1 MKHKQRLR
9 QSIAMWMMASW
20 LMIPLP
26 LQAAGNP
33 VPGNMTLPTGGEFVR
48 GTGSISSDALSDS
61 GKNGVMDIKQN
72 VDNAVIKWND
82 FSIGANAQVNFS
94 KNGGGAFNT
103 LNYVTG
109 SNMSQ
114 IYGKLNAKDGNIYL
128 VNPNGVQIGNSAEI
142 NVGSLYVSNANLD
155 TDKLLTWNGSGIDTV
170 KASQQ
175 VNNAELMSLGYID
188 AKNVTFDGNRIV
200 LDVDRLNQKTNG
212 KYNVTIRQTNT
223 EHDFNLVLGTKDA
236 NQSLSGQIQIS
247 HDGQVD
253 QNIQEHTYQWIHNAD
268 ELGNIDLRKN
278 YALRNAIDV
287 TGKSFTSIGSEEN
300 AFTGKLDGLGNN
312 IFGLTG
318 SQGLFGVTDG
328 AKIGHFNLIAG
339 TTGVSIN
346 GTGKEYTGAL
356 IGYAKNTRVEDVTNT
371 LDVTG
376 TTNVGGLVGKAEKS
390 YFYNVI
396 NTGHI
401 TGHEKVG
408 GLIGSMSGGAL
419 GKGEDT
425 SDAANVSHNMGKVE
439 GINDET
445 YSKTDK
451 PEDYYSHHIGG
462 LVGYASDAVI
472 GNANGS
478 VISNLMHV
486 EGGYDIGGI
495 IGRAQDTHLYNLSNE
510 GDILANGY
518 KLGDYIFHTDYT
530 IDGYQNQDGYHSVK
544 VRTANVGGIVGSIS
558 VSNKGDNPEIGNE
571 SENIKRSRIENVT
584 NSGDVTTTTEQY
596 SSTGTDAKYKRY
608 TAGNVGG
615 IVGRA
620 RNTDIDTATNRG
632 NHVFGSHNVGGIAG
646 FFGRDDT
653 NENAITKQLYYRIR
667 NAVND
672 GGNIMGTGAVDK
684 NGVFS
689 REIIRKDY
697 TTSNA
702 ENYITGNIG
711 GIAGMVSGVHLL
723 IANSGNRG
731 NVHSYT
737 HGLIDDVN
745 RDLISS
751 TASTEVPTIAETS
764 NVGGIAGKV
773 DRWRLVS
780 TSNDFTKIDSITLSD
795 KLDEI
800 KNNPYTAGITG
811 CYNAGTVSGYTNIGG
826 IVGMSYNNSIA
837 SSYNVGNIYTTRISD
852 ATRAPANIGGIVGD
866 TTEHSAARTILY
878 DVFNT
883 GKIGTEDFTYYG
895 RHVGGIV
902 GRLSG
907 IVEKAYNTGEIYN
920 NTSCVGGITGYWASG
935 YLKNVFNT
943 GNITVVNNKKNSE
956 KSNVGGLVGSVN
968 LGGGND
974 ANGKILE
981 DMSLSFAYNLGT
993 IRSFQPQGTQGNA
1006 IGGIIGGAY
1015 NYEITDNKDGTRT
1028 FDETAVTTHYLTINN
1043 VYTLGN
1049 IGAYKQNADGDYE
1062 LNFKDWLRAQAIVG
1076 FWDKKD
1082 LSTNDVYY
1090 HVGNNIYCIL
1100 PKKNSLFYSSLDF
1113 YRDNKTMYVTFDD
1126 RFTKQFYVMPKNNN
1140 GNIPSTYEDWNVK
1153 PEDKFAD
1160 PTNSATDMENT
1171 WRIDDGIGLPV
1182 LNAFYTDTDKFKT
1195 ADGKNLTDLGKTG
1208 GVHLTHGTA
1217 YNPYLTIVTI
1227 DKDKFNGNTL
1237 LLDAQNKLEMRDS
1250 LAVYGAGLTLNN
1262 FSIDCT
1268 VQTENHLN
1276 LYGGLL
1282 YSDGALQ
1289 LNADK
1294 SKTNAIV
1301 LGKSSSLY
1309 GSSVTMNV
1317 TNNPLTIFGEVTAT
1331 GTDKSDA
1338 DNGNININAGSLE
1351 SYWKLNTAKKGQT
1364 TEIAGG
1370 NVMNKD
1376 ADYTE
1381 ANANDPAAAMKDI
1394 KTYYSRTT
1402 GKSTKDGDLNITTKG
1417 SAYLLYGNMK
1427 QGKTTVYGNMN
1438 ITSQTGDVYVDTD
1451 LYVGGNINLRGDHHL
1466 ILDVTHVGAKENKD
1480 AEYNYGTA
1488 KNVQQFFKDH
1498 QDEGHT
1504 ISFTKNDG
1512 TTSSQAKIA
1521 LDMWG
1526 NEDEM
1531 DDSIGQFNFGK
1542 FDTASTEETKVS
1554 KLQDVLGKYKD
1565 SLYYWVENEYQ
1576 LKGIQDAATSHTDEN
1591 ILSYHFALKNN
1602 IEASALGDSYK
1613 AIGSGE
1619 NQAFTGIFD
1628 GMEHAIIGL
1637 KAKGG
1642 LFSTVADAHIANVK
1656 IYASEFTGDTVG
1668 AVASKVTGG
1677 SLSEITGLGN
1687 TIVGTVCAGGLVGDM
1702 GLNSSLDTI
1711 SDQSTVIAKVDDT
1724 VNTVFAG
1731 GLVGKNT
1738 GGFIYNGSTN
1748 SDVTIDESKSND
1760 SSSKQLYIGGIVGSN
1775 NPEKYKY
1782 DFGGGDIFRFYLGGE
1797 IENISSHGVTG
1808 KTSKI
1813 KATVGGIAGVNNGYI
1828 RTGYNESV
1836 IYGNAGVGGIA
1847 GKNTYNIENVTNAL
1861 AIDGSN
1867 ANGTGSDIGGIVGI
1881 QEDNTED
1888 TDRKAYIESGR
1899 NTATIHG
1906 DRNVGGIVGNNSQ
1919 NSQLHNL
1926 ENGFMAE
1933 IIGKTNVGGIAGV
1946 NEGIISA
1953 DGMELINSGTISGNQ
1968 YVGGVVGV
1976 NKGTIQNISTNITLK
1991 TTGENAQFFGGV
2003 AGWNDNGGIIENAK
2017 NKSTILAPD
2026 ADYVGGIVGKN
2037 SGTLQGMEN
2046 TSSGKV
2052 IGGSHVGGII
2062 GLNESPIKATPVQK
2076 TETVTIT
2083 EKHPLFEMDEN
2094 GRYKLDSNGYPIPV
2108 YEKNADGSL
2117 KKDADNNPI
2126 QAVEIENK
2134 TITKPLYEKDAQGND
2149 KLDSPIYEYVN
2160 TRITNEG
2167 TVIATKGGAGGII
2180 GTNEANLTQ
2189 VTMIN
2194 HGDVHGNDTISADGT
2209 GGLIGTNSG
2218 TIRYSSL
2225 INSLNGQVTGISNVG
2240 GLIGVNKGYV
2250 EGGRAQD
2257 TDHDLSKEDSHAVD
2271 AGYYVN
2277 TVYNNGTIQVG
2288 SYTKDADGNYVLG
2301 AANANSQNIGG
2312 LVGDNQGTIK
2322 AGYNTGVIKADNST
2336 NVGGIAGSNSGAIDQ
2351 VFTNVMTESGNDQ
2364 TIHGKEH
2371 VGGIVGSNT
2380 GIVSNAYT
2388 AETTTVTGDNFG
2400 LIAGDNTNG
2409 KISNVYG
2416 ANKNKLIGSGTAVT
2430 NGYELSNKANDYSGF
2445 DFTNT
2450 WKIYEDHTNP
2460 LLKVF
2465 LTKAN
2470 VSDDVL
2476 NNLTYNGTNQLDVEQ
2491 IVKNNMTNQKDNTSF
2506 AEYNKNKDL
2515 IQGSE
2520 MKNAGTYANW
2530 LWSGQIAKYTDE
2542 SSFDPNVLG
2551 YDFDVQDKTIAQK
2564 RLTVTLGDISRVYG
2578 SNTISNN
2585 GTYRF
2590 DVSGWITGEEN
2601 LKDKLTIDVKK
2612 DGALRK
2618 VDGIADADGK
2628 VTSDVGE
2635 YGWNGTILG
2644 LDSNY
2649 IVDPIANGKSSVTQA
2664 NLVIN
2669 LNDISRV
2676 YGSLDAKDYHNAYT
2690 YGDNTSLVNGDT
2702 GLIVLAKKDEAIAD
2716 GTLTDVKKTRNVSDR
2731 YSWSGELGG
2740 VTNLHT
2746 NYKVTVR
2753 DGKSAVTKA
2762 KLTVGLNEVHRTY
2775 GNMNLKDGYSYGA
2788 SSVTGN
2794 VNGDS
2799 YSTADVTVM
2808 KDSDTALT
2816 GSNAGRVTKDAG
2828 NYTWTGRVSSTN
2840 ALLNQ
2845 NYEIEAG
2852 QGASVIDKAKL
2863 NLTVGDAN
2871 TTYGTKFDERQYRY
2885 TLSGNTNGDSKE
2897 VVKNLIG
2904 KVGYT
2909 NSAAKDGTNGTW
2921 TDNAGMYGSAVGLGK
2936 TKEQI
2941 NLDNYDVA
2949 SITNGTATINKAKLN
2964 LTVGDVNTTYGT
2976 KFDESQYGYTLSGNI
2991 NGDSEELV
2999 KNLIGSVSY
3008 TNSAAKDGTNGT
3020 WTDNAGTYGNAVGLG
3035 KTKDQIHLDNYDVAS
3050 ITNGTATINKAKLNL
3065 TVGNVNTTYGTKFDE
3080 SRYGYTLSGN
3090 TNGDSEELVKNL
3102 IGSVSY
3108 TNSAAK
3114 DGTNGMWTDNA
3125 GTYGNAVGLGK
3136 TKDQINLDNY
3146 DVASI
3151 TNGTATINK
3160 AKLNLTVGD
3169 ANTTYGTKF
3178 DKSRYGYTLSGN
3190 TNGDSEELV
3199 KNLIGSVS
3207 YTNSAAKDGT
3217 NGMWTDNAGTYV
3229 SAVGLGKTKDQINLD
3244 NYDVASITNGT
3255 ATINKAKLN
3264 LTVGDANTT
3273 YGTKFDES
3281 QYGYT
3286 LSGNTNGD
3294 SEEFV
3299 KNLIGSVSYTNSA
3312 AKDGTNGMWTDNAG
3326 TYTGAVGLGKTKE
3339 QINLSNYEVE
3349 SIANGTAKIDKALL
3363 RVRTD
3368 DQTITVGQK
3377 PNYTGRLWGLV
3388 NGDSEEV
3395 LGQLQYGVADAKYEQ
3410 TAGTHIGVIRT
3421 VNDGMYGELPSAYR
3435 KNYDFTHE
3443 WGNLIVQQNVRPPI
3457 PDVPHVV
3464 TDYLWYHTPWD
3475 KQHHFQ
3481 ERRAELHFVDGGVHV
3496 AE

>member
-9 QSIAMWMMASW
+9 QSITMWIMASW

-33 VPGNMTLPTGGEFVR
+33 VPGNMTLPTGGEFVSGS
-48 GTGSISSDALSDS
+48 GTGDILSDALSDS
-61 GKNGVMDIKQN
+61 GKNGVMDVKQN

-155 TDKLLTWNGSGIDTV
+155 VNKLQMWNGESIDTV
-170 KASQQ
+170 KADQQ
-175 VNNAELMSLGYID
+175 MNNAELMSLGYID
-188 AKNVTFDGNRIV
+188 ATKVTFDGNRIV
-200 LDVDRLNQKTNG
+200 IDVDRLNQKNNG
-212 KYNVTIRQTNT
+212 NFNLDVRRTGADTDK
-223 EHDFNLVLGTKDA
+223 DFNLVLGTDNTNNIASK
-236 NQSLSGQIQIS
+236 GTIS
-247 HDGQVD
+247 VSHNGTTSSD
-253 QNIQEHTYQWIHNAD
+253 IASHTYQWIHNAD
-268 ELGNIDLRKN
+268 ELGKINQYLGGN

-287 TGKSFTSIGSEEN
+287 TGKSFISIGSEGKE
-300 AFTGKLDGLGNN
+300 FKGKLDGLGNN

-339 TTGVSIN
+339 TTGVSID
-346 GTGKEYTGAL
+346 GKGKEYTGAL
-356 IGYAKNTRVEDVTNT
+356 IGYAQNTHVEDVTNT

-376 TTNVGGLVGKAEKS
+376 TTNVGGLVGKAENS

-401 TGHEKVG
+401 SGHKDVG
-408 GLIGSMSGGAL
+408 GIIGNMSGGTL
-419 GKGEDT
+419 GEGENT
-425 SDAANVSHNMGKVE
+425 SDAVNVSHNMGKVE
-439 GINDET
+439 GINDGT
-445 YSKTDK
+445 PDK

-478 VISNLMHV
+478 VISNLTHV
-486 EGGYDIGGI
+486 EGGYDVGGI
-495 IGRAQDTHLYNLSNE
+495 VGRAQDTHLYNLSNE

-518 KLGDYIFHTDYT
+518 KLGDYIFHTDYEQN
-530 IDGYQNQDGYHSVK
+530 GYRGNDGYHTEK

-571 SENIKRSRIENVT
+571 SENIKHSRIENVT
-584 NSGDVTTTTEQY
+584 NSGDVTTTTEKY
-596 SSTGTDAKYKRY
+596 TGTEIDDNYKRY

-632 NHVFGSHNVGGIAG
+632 NHVYGAHNVGGIAG

-672 GGNIMGTGAVDK
+672 GGNIMGTGAVGED
-684 NGVFS
+684 GTFS
-689 REIIRKDY
+689 YEIIRSDY
-697 TTSNA
+697 DANKNK

-737 HGLIDDVN
+737 HGLIDDAE
-745 RDLISS
+745 RDAASA

-764 NVGGIAGKV
+764 NIGGIVGKV

-780 TSNDFTKIDSITLSD
+780 TSTDYANIDKITLSN
-795 KLDEI
+795 KLADI
-800 KNNPYTAGITG
+800 KNKPYTAGITG
-811 CYNAGTVSGYTNIGG
+811 CYNAGTVAGYTNIGG

-837 SSYNVGNIYTTRISD
+837 SSYNVGNIYTTRISEKD
-852 ATRAPANIGGIVGD
+852 RSPSNIGGIVGD

-920 NTSCVGGITGYWASG
+920 GSVATGGIAGWWYNGYI
-935 YLKNVFNT
+935 KNVFNT
-943 GNITVVNNKKNSE
+943 GNITVVIKNQGD
-956 KSNVGGLVGSVN
+956 SNDTSKVGGIVGGVD
-968 LGGGND
+968 LAGGNETSVTNENGEVFATKD
-974 ANGKILE
+974 SNGKIINN
-981 DMSLSFAYNLGT
+981 DMVLSYAYNLGT
-993 IRSFQPQGTQGNA
+993 IRSFTKQGGKITNSV
-1006 IGGIIGGAY
+1006 GGIIGGVYAY
-1015 NYEITDNKDGTRT
+1015 EGTADKQK
-1028 FDETAVTTHYLTINN
+1028 FSLSN
-1043 VYTLGN
+1043 VYTTGN
-1049 IGAYKQNADGDYE
+1049 LAAFVWSDDQNAYIPNNNNRWAVVGAWGDSSYSKYNKKENIYAIKTKNINTGFGTLSDTDGDVRYISFDDQFKSNAYKSQPTDKTITGN
-1062 LNFKDWLRAQAIVG
+1062 G
-1076 FWDKKD
+1076 FTFYTD
-1082 LSTNDVYY
+1082 LAEIKSHPD
-1090 HVGNNIYCIL
+1090 
-1100 PKKNSLFYSSLDF
+1100 S
-1113 YRDNKTMYVTFDD
+1113 
-1126 RFTKQFYVMPKNNN
+1126 
-1140 GNIPSTYEDWNVK
+1140 
-1153 PEDKFAD
+1153 
-1160 PTNSATDMENT
+1160 
-1171 WRIDDGIGLPV
+1171 WRIDEGSGLPV

-1195 ADGKNLTDLGKTG
+1195 TDGKTLTQLGQTE

-1227 DKDKFNGNTL
+1227 DKDKFNGNAL

-1268 VQTENHLN
+1268 AQTENHLN

-1317 TNNPLTIFGEVTAT
+1317 MNNPLTIFGEVTAT
-1331 GTDKSDA
+1331 GTDESDA
-1338 DNGNININAGSLE
+1338 ENGNININAGSLE
-1351 SYWKLNTAKKGQT
+1351 SYWKLNTAEKGQT

-1370 NVMNKD
+1370 NVMDTD
-1376 ADYTE
+1376 ADYAE
-1381 ANANDPAAAMKDI
+1381 AKSNDPAAAMKDI
-1394 KTYYSRTT
+1394 KTYYSRMT
-1402 GKSTKDGDLNITTKG
+1402 GQAAKDGDLNITTEG

-1427 QGKTTVYGNMN
+1427 QGKTTVYGDMN
-1438 ITSQTGDVYVDTD
+1438 ITSQTGDIYVDTD
-1451 LYVGGNINLRGDHHL
+1451 LYVGGSIHLQGDHHL
-1466 ILDVTHVGAKENKD
+1466 ILDVTHVGARENKD
-1480 AEYNYGTA
+1480 NEYAYGTA
-1488 KNVQQFFKDH
+1488 ESVQKFFISH
-1498 QDEGHT
+1498 QDEKNK

-1512 TTSSQAKIA
+1512 TTSSQTKIA
-1521 LDMWG
+1521 LDMWVNG
-1526 NEDEM
+1526 DET

-1542 FDTASTEETKVS
+1542 FDTASTEETKGS
-1554 KLQDVLGKYKD
+1554 KLQDVLGNYKD
-1565 SLYYWVENEYQ
+1565 SLYYWVQNEYQ
-1576 LKGIQDAATSHTDEN
+1576 LKGIQDAARSHTDEN

-1613 AIGSGE
+1613 AIGSEE

-1628 GMEHAIIGL
+1628 GMDHAIIGL
-1637 KAKGG
+1637 NAKGG
-1642 LFSTVADAHIANVK
+1642 LFGTVSDAQISNLK

-1668 AVASKVTGG
+1668 AVASKATG
-1677 SLSEITGLGN
+1677 SNISEITGLGN
-1687 TIVGTVCAGGLVGDM
+1687 TIVGTAFAGGLVGEM
-1702 GLNSSLDTI
+1702 GLASSLDTI

-1724 VNTVFAG
+1724 VYTADAIFAG

-1748 SDVTIDESKSND
+1748 SDVTIDETNSD
-1760 SSSKQLYIGGIVGSN
+1760 GGSSKQLYLGGIVGSN
-1775 NPEKYKY
+1775 NPEKYEY

-1797 IENISSHGVTG
+1797 IENISSHGITG
-1808 KTSKI
+1808 KTFKI

-1906 DRNVGGIVGNNSQ
+1906 DANVGGIVGNNSQ

-1933 IIGKTNVGGIAGV
+1933 IIGKRNVGGIAGV
-1946 NEGIISA
+1946 NDGIISA

-2003 AGWNDNGGIIENAK
+2003 AGWNADGGIIENAK

-2076 TETVTIT
+2076 TEIVTIT

-2108 YEKNADGSL
+2108 YEKNADGSI
-2117 KKDADNNPI
+2117 KKDAGGNPI

-2134 TITKPLYEKDAQGND
+2134 TIEKPLYEKDAQGND

-2160 TRITNEG
+2160 TRISNEG

-2180 GTNEANLTQ
+2180 GTNKANLTQ
-2189 VTMIN
+2189 VTMTN
-2194 HGDVHGNDTISADGT
+2194 HGDVHGNDTTSADGT

-2218 TIRYSSL
+2218 DIRYSSL

-2240 GLIGVNKGYV
+2240 GLIGVNKGSV
-2250 EGGRAQD
+2250 EGGRTQD
-2257 TDHDLSKEDSHAVD
+2257 TDHDLSSDGSYAVD

-2277 TVYNNGTIQVG
+2277 TIYNNGMIQVG

-2301 AANANSQNIGG
+2301 VANANSQNIGG

-2322 AGYNTGVIKADNST
+2322 AGYNTGVIKADNSA
-2336 NVGGIAGSNSGAIDQ
+2336 NVGGIAGSNCGTIDQ

-2416 ANKNKLIGSGTAVT
+2416 VNKNKLIGSGMAIT
-2430 NGYELSNKANDYSGF
+2430 NGYERSNKANDYTGF

-2465 LTKAN
+2465 LTKAK

-2515 IQGSE
+2515 IQGST

-2530 LWSGQIAKYTDE
+2530 LWSGQIAKYIDG

-2564 RLTVTLGDISRVYG
+2564 KLTVTLGDISRVYG

-2585 GTYRF
+2585 GTYHF
-2590 DVSGWITGEEN
+2590 DVSGWIAGEEN
-2601 LKDKLTIDVKK
+2601 FKDKLKIDEIQ
-2612 DGALRK
+2612 DGALRT
-2618 VDGIADADGK
+2618 VDGKADADGK
-2628 VTSDVGE
+2628 VTNDVGE

-2649 IVDPIANGKSSVTQA
+2649 TVDPITDGKSSVTQA
-2664 NLVIN
+2664 NLEIS

-2676 YGSLDAKDYHNAYT
+2676 YGNLLSQDYNRAWEYKNGT
-2690 YGDNTSLVNGDT
+2690 KLVNGDSGLTVSATDDGAIKEGSFT
-2702 GLIVLAKKDEAIAD
+2702 GVQKTQNVGDYTWK
-2716 GTLTDVKKTRNVSDR
+2716 GTI
-2731 YSWSGELGG
+2731 GG
-2740 VTNLHT
+2740 VANLNK

-2753 DGKSAVTKA
+2753 DGKSVVTKA

-2775 GNMNLKDGYSYGA
+2775 GNANLKDGYSYGV

-2794 VNGDS
+2794 VNGDN
-2799 YSTADVTVM
+2799 YSTADVTVIQ
-2808 KDSDTALT
+2808 DGDTALT
-2816 GSNAGRVTKDAG
+2816 GSNAGKVTKDAG
-2828 NYTWTGRVSSTN
+2828 SYTWTGNVSSANT
-2840 ALLNQ
+2840 LLNQ

-2852 QGASVIDKAKL
+2852 QGVSVVDKAKL
-2863 NLTVGDAN
+2863 NLIVGD
-2871 TTYGTKFDERQYRY
+2871 
-2885 TLSGNTNGDSKE
+2885 
-2897 VVKNLIG
+2897 
-2904 KVGYT
+2904 
-2909 NSAAKDGTNGTW
+2909 
-2921 TDNAGMYGSAVGLGK
+2921 
-2936 TKEQI
+2936 
-2941 NLDNYDVA
+2941 
-2949 SITNGTATINKAKLN
+2949 
-2964 LTVGDVNTTYGT
+2964 
-2976 KFDESQYGYTLSGNI
+2976 
-2991 NGDSEELV
+2991 
-2999 KNLIGSVSY
+2999 
-3008 TNSAAKDGTNGT
+3008 
-3020 WTDNAGTYGNAVGLG
+3020 
-3035 KTKDQIHLDNYDVAS
+3035 
-3050 ITNGTATINKAKLNL
+3050 
-3065 TVGNVNTTYGTKFDE
+3065 VNTTYGTKFDE

-3090 TNGDSEELVKNL
+3090 TNGDSEGVVKNL
-3102 IGSVSY
+3102 IGKVDY

-3125 GTYGNAVGLGK
+3125 GTYGHAVGLGK
-3136 TKDQINLDNY
+3136 TKDQINLNNY
-3146 DVASI
+3146 QVDSI
-3151 TNGTATINK
+3151 TNGTATIDK
-3160 AKLNLTVGD
+3160 AKLNLVVGD
-3169 ANTTYGTKF
+3169 ANTMYGTKF
-3178 DKSRYGYTLSGN
+3178 DESQYGYTLSGN
-3190 TNGDSEELV
+3190 TNGDSEELI
-3199 KNLIGSVS
+3199 KNLIGKVD

-3217 NGMWTDNAGTYV
+3217 NGMWTDNAGMYV
-3229 SAVGLGKTKDQINLD
+3229 GAVGLGKTKDQINLD

-3294 SEEFV
+3294 SEELV
-3299 KNLIGSVSYTNSA
+3299 KNLIGKVDYTNSA
-3312 AKDGTNGMWTDNAG
+3312 AKDGTNGMWTNNAG
-3326 TYTGAVGLGKTKE
+3326 MYVGAVGLGKTKD
-3339 QINLSNYEVE
+3339 QIDLDNYDVA
-3349 SIANGTAKIDKALL
+3349 SITNGTATINKAML

-3377 PNYTGRLWGLV
+3377 PNYTGQLWGLV

-3395 LGQLQYGVADAKYEQ
+3395 LGQLRYGVNDAKYEQ
-3410 TAGTHIGVIRT
+3410 TAGTYISVIRT
-3421 VNDGMYGELPSAYR
+3421 ANDGVYGELPSAYR

-3443 WGNLIVQQNVRPPI
+3443 WGNLIVQQNARPPI

-3475 KQHHFQ
+3475 KKNHFR
-3481 ERRAELHFVDGGVHV
+3481 ERRAELYFVDGGVNV
-3496 AE
+3496 LAE

>member
-33 VPGNMTLPTGGEFVR
+33 VPGNMTLPTGGEFVVS

-155 TDKLLTWNGSGIDTV
+155 TDKLQQWDGNGIAIA
-170 KASQQ
+170 KADQQ

-212 KYNVTIRQTNT
+212 DYNVTIQQTDT

-236 NQSLSGQIQIS
+236 SQSLTGQIQIF
-247 HDGQVD
+247 HDGQGD

-268 ELGNIDLRKN
+268 ELGNIDLQKN

-287 TGKSFTSIGSEEN
+287 TGKSFISIGSEEN

-339 TTGVSIN
+339 TTGVSID

-356 IGYAKNTRVEDVTNT
+356 IGYAKNTHVEDVANT
-371 LDVTG
+371 LEVTG
-376 TTNVGGLVGKAEKS
+376 TKQVGGLVGKAENS
-390 YFYNVI
+390 TFYNVI

-408 GLIGSMSGGAL
+408 GLIGSMSGGTL
-419 GKGEDT
+419 GQGEDT
-425 SDAANVSHNMGKVE
+425 SDAVNVSHNMGKVE

-445 YSKTDK
+445 HSKTDT

-462 LVGYASDAVI
+462 LVGYASGAVI

-478 VISNLMHV
+478 VISNLTHV
-486 EGGYDIGGI
+486 EGGYDVGGI
-495 IGRAQDTHLYNLSNE
+495 VGRAQDTHLYNLSNE

-530 IDGYQNQDGYHSVK
+530 SGGYQNKDGYHSVK

-558 VSNKGDNPEIGNE
+558 DSKKGTAASGGIHDE
-571 SENIKRSRIENVT
+571 SEDTRPNLIKNVT

-596 SSTGTDAKYKRY
+596 SSAGTDAKYKRY

-632 NHVFGSHNVGGIAG
+632 NHVYGSHNVGGIAG

-672 GGNIMGTGAVDK
+672 GGNIMGTGAVGED
-684 NGVFS
+684 GTFS
-689 REIIRKDY
+689 YEIIRSDY
-697 TTSNA
+697 DANKNK

-731 NVHSYT
+731 SVHSYT
-737 HGLIDDVN
+737 HGLIDDAE
-745 RDLISS
+745 RDAASA
-751 TASTEVPTIAETS
+751 TAGTEVPTIAETS
-764 NVGGIAGKV
+764 NIGGIVGKV

-780 TSNDFTKIDSITLSD
+780 TSTDYANIAKITLSD
-795 KLDEI
+795 KLSEI

-811 CYNAGTVSGYTNIGG
+811 CYNAGTVAGYTNIGG

-852 ATRAPANIGGIVGD
+852 ATISKANRIPANIGGIVGD
-866 TTEHSAARTILY
+866 TTEHSTARTILY

-883 GKIGTEDFTYYG
+883 GKIGTEDFIYYG

-943 GNITVVNNKKNSE
+943 GNITVINNKGNSE

-974 ANGKILE
+974 ANGKTPE

-993 IRSFQPQGTQGNA
+993 IRSFQPQGTEDNA
-1006 IGGIIGGAY
+1006 IGGIIGGVY
-1015 NYEITDNKDGTRT
+1015 NYEITDKEGTRT

-1049 IGAYKQNADGDYE
+1049 LGAYKQNADGNYE
-1062 LNFKDWLRAQAIVG
+1062 LNFKGWLKAQAIVG
-1076 FWDKKD
+1076 FWEKKD

-1100 PKKNSLFYSSLDF
+1100 PKQNSLFYSSLGPKER
-1113 YRDNKTMYVTFDD
+1113 RDSRTLYVTFDD
-1126 RFTKQFYVMPKNNN
+1126 QFTKQFYVTPKDND
-1140 GNIPSTYEDWNVK
+1140 GKVPSTYEGWTVK

-1160 PTNSATDMENT
+1160 PTNGATDMENT

-1208 GVHLTHGTA
+1208 SVHLTHGTA

-1227 DKDKFNGNTL
+1227 DKDKFNSNTL

-1289 LNADK
+1289 LNADE

-1331 GTDKSDA
+1331 GTDESDA
-1338 DNGNININAGSLE
+1338 KNGNININAGSLE
-1351 SYWKLNTAKKGQT
+1351 SYWKLNTAEKGQT

-1370 NVMNKD
+1370 NVMDKD
-1376 ADYTE
+1376 ADYAE

-1402 GKSTKDGDLNITTKG
+1402 GNAAKDGDLNIATEG

-1427 QGKTTVYGNMN
+1427 QGKTTVYGDMN

-1451 LYVGGNINLRGDHHL
+1451 LYVGGNIKLQGDHHL

-1480 AEYNYGTA
+1480 AEHNYGTA
-1488 KNVQQFFKDH
+1488 ESVQQFFKDH
-1498 QDEGHT
+1498 QEEGHT
-1504 ISFTKNDG
+1504 ISFTKKDG

-1521 LDMWG
+1521 LNMWVNG
-1526 NEDEM
+1526 DET

-1542 FDTASTEETKVS
+1542 FDTASTEETKGS
-1554 KLQDVLGKYKD
+1554 KLQDILGNYKD
-1565 SLYYWVENEYQ
+1565 SLYYWVKNEYQ

-1628 GMEHAIIGL
+1628 GMDYAIIGL
-1637 KAKGG
+1637 NAKGG
-1642 LFSTVADAHIANVK
+1642 LFGTVSDAQISNLK

-1668 AVASKVTGG
+1668 AVASKATG
-1677 SLSEITGLGN
+1677 SNISEITGLGN
-1687 TIVGTVCAGGLVGDM
+1687 TIVGTAFAGGLVGEM
-1702 GLNSSLDTI
+1702 GLASSLDTI

-1724 VNTVFAG
+1724 VHTADVIFAG
-1731 GLVGKNT
+1731 GLIGKNT

-1748 SDVTIDESKSND
+1748 SDVTIDETNSD
-1760 SSSKQLYIGGIVGSN
+1760 GRSSKQLYLGGIVGSN
-1775 NPEKYKY
+1775 NPEKYEY

-1808 KTSKI
+1808 KTSKV

-1906 DRNVGGIVGNNSQ
+1906 DVNVGGIVGNNSQ

-1946 NEGIISA
+1946 NDGIISA

-1976 NKGTIQNISTNITLK
+1976 NKGTIQNISTNIILK
-1991 TTGENAQFFGGV
+1991 TTGKNAQFFGGV
-2003 AGWNDNGGIIENAK
+2003 AGWNAAGGIIENAK
-2017 NKSTILAPD
+2017 NKSTILASD

-2117 KKDADNNPI
+2117 KLDADSKPI
-2126 QAVEIENK
+2126 QAVKIENK
-2134 TITKPLYEKDAQGND
+2134 TIEKPLYEKDAQGKD

-2160 TRITNEG
+2160 TRISNEG
-2167 TVIATKGGAGGII
+2167 TVIATKGGAGGIM

-2194 HGDVHGNDTISADGT
+2194 HGDVHGNDTTSADGT

-2218 TIRYSSL
+2218 NIRYSSL

-2240 GLIGVNKGYV
+2240 GLIGVNKGHV

-2257 TDHDLSKEDSHAVD
+2257 TDHDLSSDDNHAVD
-2271 AGYYVN
+2271 AGYYTN

-2288 SYTKDADGNYVLG
+2288 SYTKDAADGNYVLG

-2312 LVGDNQGTIK
+2312 LIGDNRGTIK
-2322 AGYNTGVIKADNST
+2322 AGYNTGVINADNST
-2336 NVGGIAGSNSGAIDQ
+2336 NVGGIAGSNSGTIDQ

-2371 VGGIVGSNT
+2371 VGGIVGSNN
-2380 GIVSNAYT
+2380 GIVLNAYT

-2416 ANKNKLIGSGTAVT
+2416 VNKNKLIGSGTAVT

-2465 LTKAN
+2465 LTKAK
-2470 VSDDVL
+2470 VSDNVL

-2491 IVKNNMTNQKDNTSF
+2491 VVKNNMTNQKDNTSF

-2520 MKNAGTYANW
+2520 MKNAGTYTNW
-2530 LWSGQIAKYTDE
+2530 LWSGQIAKYTDG

-2564 RLTVTLGDISRVYG
+2564 RLTVTLRDISRVYG
-2578 SNTISNN
+2578 STTISNN
-2585 GTYRF
+2585 GTYDF
-2590 DVSGWITGEEN
+2590 DVSGWIAGEEN
-2601 LKDKLTIDVKK
+2601 LKNKLTIDEIQ
-2612 DGALRK
+2612 DGALRT
-2618 VDGIADADGK
+2618 VDGTADADGK
-2628 VTSDVGE
+2628 VTNDVGE
-2635 YGWNGTILG
+2635 YGWNGTIQG

-2649 IVDPIANGKSSVTQA
+2649 TVDPIADGKSSVTPA

-2676 YGSLDAKDYHNAYT
+2676 SGSLDAKDYRNEYT

-2702 GLIVLAKKDEAIAD
+2702 GLIVSATKDEAIAD
-2716 GTLTDVKKTRNVSDR
+2716 GTLTDVKKTQNVSDS
-2731 YSWSGELGG
+2731 YKWSGGLDG
-2740 VTNLHT
+2740 VTNLYT

-2762 KLTVGLNEVHRTY
+2762 KL
-2775 GNMNLKDGYSYGA
+2775 
-2788 SSVTGN
+2788 
-2794 VNGDS
+2794 
-2799 YSTADVTVM
+2799 
-2808 KDSDTALT
+2808 
-2816 GSNAGRVTKDAG
+2816 
-2828 NYTWTGRVSSTN
+2828 
-2840 ALLNQ
+2840 
-2845 NYEIEAG
+2845 
-2852 QGASVIDKAKL
+2852 
-2863 NLTVGDAN
+2863 NLTVGDA
-2871 TTYGTKFDERQYRY
+2871 
-2885 TLSGNTNGDSKE
+2885 
-2897 VVKNLIG
+2897 
-2904 KVGYT
+2904 
-2909 NSAAKDGTNGTW
+2909 
-2921 TDNAGMYGSAVGLGK
+2921 
-2936 TKEQI
+2936 
-2941 NLDNYDVA
+2941 
-2949 SITNGTATINKAKLN
+2949 
-2964 LTVGDVNTTYGT
+2964 
-2976 KFDESQYGYTLSGNI
+2976 
-2991 NGDSEELV
+2991 
-2999 KNLIGSVSY
+2999 
-3008 TNSAAKDGTNGT
+3008 
-3020 WTDNAGTYGNAVGLG
+3020 
-3035 KTKDQIHLDNYDVAS
+3035 
-3050 ITNGTATINKAKLNL
+3050 
-3065 TVGNVNTTYGTKFDE
+3065 NTTYGTKFDE

-3090 TNGDSEELVKNL
+3090 TNGDSEEVVKNL
-3102 IGSVSY
+3102 IGEVGY
-3108 TNSAAK
+3108 TNSA
-3114 DGTNGMWTDNA
+3114 
-3125 GTYGNAVGLGK
+3125 V
-3136 TKDQINLDNY
+3136 
-3146 DVASI
+3146 
-3151 TNGTATINK
+3151 
-3160 AKLNLTVGD
+3160 
-3169 ANTTYGTKF
+3169 
-3178 DKSRYGYTLSGN
+3178 
-3190 TNGDSEELV
+3190 
-3199 KNLIGSVS
+3199 
-3207 YTNSAAKDGT
+3207 KDGT

-3229 SAVGLGKTKDQINLD
+3229 SAVGLGKTKDQINLN
-3244 NYDVASITNGT
+3244 NYQVDSITNGT
-3255 ATINKAKLN
+3255 ATIDKAKLK

-3281 QYGYT
+3281 QYRYT

-3294 SEEFV
+3294 SEEVV
-3299 KNLIGSVSYTNSA
+3299 KNLIGKVDYTNSA
-3312 AKDGTNGMWTDNAG
+3312 AKDGTNGTWTDNAG
-3326 TYTGAVGLGKTKE
+3326 MYVGAVGLGKTKD
-3339 QINLSNYEVE
+3339 QINLDNYDVA
-3349 SIANGTAKIDKALL
+3349 SITNGTAKIDKALL

-3410 TAGTHIGVIRT
+3410 TAGTYMGVIRT

-3457 PDVPHVV
+3457 PDVPQVI

-3475 KQHHFQ
+3475 KQHHFR
-3481 ERRAELHFVDGGVHV
+3481 ERRAELHFVNGGVHV
-3496 AE
+3496 LAE

>member
-9 QSIAMWMMASW
+9 QSVAMWMMASW

-33 VPGNMTLPTGGEFVR
+33 VPGNMTLPTGGEFVS
-48 GTGSISSDALSDS
+48 GTVSISSDASSDS

-155 TDKLLTWNGSGIDTV
+155 TDKLQQWDGNGIVAV
-170 KASQQ
+170 KADQQ

-212 KYNVTIRQTNT
+212 DYNVTIQQINT

-236 NQSLSGQIQIS
+236 SQSLTGQIQIS

-268 ELGNIDLRKN
+268 ELGNIDLQKN

-287 TGKSFTSIGSEEN
+287 TGKSFTSIGSEKN

-339 TTGVSIN
+339 TTGVSID

-371 LDVTG
+371 LEVTG
-376 TTNVGGLVGKAEKS
+376 TKQVGGLVGKAENS
-390 YFYNVI
+390 TFYNVI

-408 GLIGSMSGGAL
+408 GLIGSMSGGTL
-419 GKGEDT
+419 GQGEDT
-425 SDAANVSHNMGKVE
+425 SDAVNVSHNMGKVE

-445 YSKTDK
+445 HLKTDT

-478 VISNLMHV
+478 VISNLTHV
-486 EGGYDIGGI
+486 EGGYDVGGI
-495 IGRAQDTHLYNLSNE
+495 VGRAQDTHLYNLSNE

-518 KLGDYIFHTDYT
+518 KLGDYIFHTDYEQN
-530 IDGYQNQDGYHSVK
+530 GYRGNDGYHTEK

-571 SENIKRSRIENVT
+571 SENIKHSRIENVT
-584 NSGDVTTTTEQY
+584 NSGDVTTTTEKY
-596 SSTGTDAKYKRY
+596 TGTAADVNRLRY

-632 NHVFGSHNVGGIAG
+632 NHVYGSHNVGGIAG
-646 FFGRDDT
+646 FFGRDDS
-653 NENAITKQLYYRIR
+653 NQNAIEKQLYYRIR

-672 GGNIMGTGAVDK
+672 GGDIMGTGAVDK
-684 NGVFS
+684 DGMFS
-689 REIIRKDY
+689 KEIIRKDY

-737 HGLIDDVN
+737 HGLIDDAE
-745 RDLISS
+745 RDAAS
-751 TASTEVPTIAETS
+751 TTAGTEVPTIAETS
-764 NVGGIAGKV
+764 NIGGIVGKV

-780 TSNDFTKIDSITLSD
+780 TSTDYANIDKITLSD
-795 KLDEI
+795 KLAEI

-811 CYNAGTVSGYTNIGG
+811 CYNAGTVAGYTNIGG

-837 SSYNVGNIYTTRISD
+837 SSYNVGNIYTTRISEKD
-852 ATRAPANIGGIVGD
+852 RSPSNIGGIVGD

-920 NTSCVGGITGYWASG
+920 GSVATGGIAGWWYNGYI
-935 YLKNVFNT
+935 KNVFNT
-943 GNITVVNNKKNSE
+943 GNITVVIKNQGD
-956 KSNVGGLVGSVN
+956 SNDTSKVGGIVGGVD
-968 LGGGND
+968 LAGGNESIVTD
-974 ANGKILE
+974 AEDKQLSNTKKDGTKIN
-981 DMSLSFAYNLGT
+981 DMMLSYAYNLGT
-993 IRSFQPQGTQGNA
+993 LRSFTTQNKDSKIKNSVGGL
-1006 IGGIIGGAY
+1006 IGGVYAY
-1015 NYEITDNKDGTRT
+1015 EGTA
-1028 FDETAVTTHYLTINN
+1028 DEQKFSLSN
-1043 VYTLGN
+1043 VYTTGN
-1049 IGAYKQNADGDYE
+1049 LAAFVWSDDKKAYIPN
-1062 LNFKDWLRAQAIVG
+1062 NNNRWAIVG
-1076 FWDKKD
+1076 AWGDSHSKYNKKD
-1082 LSTNDVYY
+1082 
-1090 HVGNNIYCIL
+1090 NIYAI
-1100 PKKNSLFYSSLDF
+1100 
-1113 YRDNKTMYVTFDD
+1113 KTKDTNTGFGTLSDTDGGVRYISFDD
-1126 RFTKQFYVMPKNNN
+1126 QLKSDAYKSQPTDKTITGNGFTFYN
-1140 GNIPSTYEDWNVK
+1140 DL
-1153 PEDKFAD
+1153 AD
-1160 PTNSATDMENT
+1160 IKSHPDS
-1171 WRIDDGIGLPV
+1171 WRIDEGSGLPV

-1195 ADGKNLTDLGKTG
+1195 TDGKNLTDLGKTG
-1208 GVHLTHGTA
+1208 SVHLTHGTA

-1268 VQTENHLN
+1268 AQTENHLN

-1294 SKTNAIV
+1294 SKTNAII

-1317 TNNPLTIFGEVTAT
+1317 MNNPLTIFGEVTAT
-1331 GTDKSDA
+1331 GTDESDA
-1338 DNGNININAGSLE
+1338 KNGNININAGSLE
-1351 SYWKLNTAKKGQT
+1351 SYWKLNTAEKGQST
-1364 TEIAGG
+1364 TIAGG
-1370 NVMNKD
+1370 NVMDTN

-1381 ANANDPAAAMKDI
+1381 TNSNDPTAAMKDI
-1394 KTYYSRTT
+1394 KTYYSRMT
-1402 GKSTKDGDLNITTKG
+1402 GQAAKDGDLNITTEG

-1427 QGKTTVYGNMN
+1427 QGKTTVYGDMN

-1451 LYVGGNINLRGDHHL
+1451 LYVGGSIHLQGDHHL

-1488 KNVQQFFKDH
+1488 KSVQQFFKDH

-1521 LDMWG
+1521 LDMWVNG
-1526 NEDEM
+1526 DET
-1531 DDSIGQFNFGK
+1531 DDSIGQFNFDK
-1542 FDTASTEETKVS
+1542 FDTADTEEAKGS
-1554 KLQDVLGKYKD
+1554 KLQDVLGNYKD
-1565 SLYYWVENEYQ
+1565 SLYYWVKNEYQ
-1576 LKGIQDAATSHTDEN
+1576 LKGIQDAATSHTDKN

-1613 AIGSGE
+1613 AIGSEE

-1628 GMEHAIIGL
+1628 GMDNAIIGL

-1642 LFSTVADAHIANVK
+1642 LFGNLGSREKDTDGNEVVKRASVLNLK

-1668 AVASKVTGG
+1668 ALASQVEAARI
-1677 SLSEITGLGN
+1677 SQITGLGN
-1687 TIVGTVCAGGLVGDM
+1687 TVKGTENVGGLIGK
-1702 GLNSSLDTI
+1702 LNFGSILKDVN
-1711 SDQSTVIAKVDDT
+1711 DQSTVIAQINDT
-1724 VNTVFAG
+1724 NIVAG
-1731 GLVGKNT
+1731 GLVGRNA
-1738 GGFIYNGSTN
+1738 GGSISNASTN
-1748 SDVTIDESKSND
+1748 SAVTIDETGNMSTHKNV
-1760 SSSKQLYIGGIVGSN
+1760 LYIGGITGINDMVKQ
-1775 NPEKYKY
+1775 EIKWE
-1782 DFGGGDIFRFYLGGE
+1782 DEIFTYYAYGE
-1797 IENISSHGVTG
+1797 IENTSAHGVTG
-1808 KTSKI
+1808 RKSQDSVI
-1813 KATVGGIAGVNNGYI
+1813 SGGIAGINNGRI
-1828 RTGYNESV
+1828 TNGYNESV
-1836 IYGNAGVGGIA
+1836 IYGNEGVGGIA
-1847 GKNTYNIENVTNAL
+1847 GINSYWIENVTNAL
-1861 AIDGSN
+1861 SI
-1867 ANGTGSDIGGIVGI
+1867 NGKTVNKTGKNIGGIVGI
-1881 QEDNTED
+1881 QQDNTEIAEGD
-1888 TDRKAYIESGR
+1888 DRTAHVENGR
-1899 NTATIHG
+1899 NTATIYG
-1906 DRNVGGIVGNNSQ
+1906 DVNVGGIVGSNSK
-1919 NSQLHNL
+1919 NSELHNL
-1926 ENGFMAE
+1926 ENAFMAE
-1933 IIGKTNVGGIAGV
+1933 INGWKNVGGIAGY
-1946 NEGIISA
+1946 NEGRIAA
-1953 DGMELINSGTISGNQ
+1953 DGMELNNSGKIVGNEN
-1968 YVGGVVGV
+1968 VGGVAGT
-1976 NKGTIQNISTNITLK
+1976 NKGIIQNISTDVKLK
-1991 TTGENAQFFGGV
+1991 ATGEQAKYFGGTV
-2003 AGWNDNGGIIENAK
+2003 GFNDIEGIIQDAK
-2017 NKSTILAPD
+2017 NKSIIEAED
-2026 ADYVGGIVGKN
+2026 ADAVGGIVGLNK
-2037 SGTLQGMEN
+2037 GTLQGMEN

-2052 IGGSHVGGII
+2052 IGGSHVGGVI
-2062 GLNESPIKATPVQK
+2062 GRNEENIKATRQQK
-2076 TETVTIT
+2076 WETRLV
-2083 EKHPLFEMDEN
+2083 EKHYWDIKKDEN
-2094 GRYKLDSNGYPIPV
+2094 GEPVLDSNGAFIWEERIEKVNESVPV
-2108 YEKNADGSL
+2108 YKPALDNNGNPIIDADG
-2117 KKDADNNPI
+2117 NP
-2126 QAVEIENK
+2126 VYTNE
-2134 TITKPLYEKDAQGND
+2134 
-2149 KLDSPIYEYVN
+2149 PIYEYVN

-2180 GTNEANLTQ
+2180 GTNTANLTQ
-2189 VTMIN
+2189 VTMTN
-2194 HGDVHGNDTISADGT
+2194 RGDVHGNGTTAEDGT

-2218 TIRYSSL
+2218 NIRYSSL
-2225 INSLNGQVTGISNVG
+2225 INSINGQVTGLSNVG
-2240 GLIGVNKGYV
+2240 GLIGVNKGHV

-2257 TDHDLSKEDSHAVD
+2257 TDHDLSKDGSLAVD
-2271 AGYYVN
+2271 AGYYTN

-2288 SYTKDADGNYVLG
+2288 SYNTKDADGNYVLG

-2312 LVGDNQGTIK
+2312 LIGDNRGTIK
-2322 AGYNTGVIKADNST
+2322 AGYNTGVINADNST
-2336 NVGGIAGSNSGAIDQ
+2336 NVGGIAGSNSGTIDQ
-2351 VFTNVMTESGNDQ
+2351 VFTNVMTKDGQDQ
-2364 TIHGKEH
+2364 TITGKEH
-2371 VGGIVGSNT
+2371 VGGIVGNNANGAT
-2380 GIVSNAYT
+2380 ISNAYT
-2388 AETTTVTGDNFG
+2388 DKNTTVIGAMSG
-2400 LIAGDNTNG
+2400 LIAGNNG
-2409 KISNVYG
+2409 GLISNVYG

-2430 NGYELSNKANDYSGF
+2430 NGYELSNKANDYNGF

-2515 IQGSE
+2515 IQGSK

-2530 LWSGQIAKYTDE
+2530 LWSGQIVKYTDG

-2564 RLTVTLGDISRVYG
+2564 RLTVTLRDISRVYG
-2578 SNTISNN
+2578 NNIISDN
-2585 GTYRF
+2585 GTYQF
-2590 DVSGWITGEEN
+2590 DVSGWIAGEEN
-2601 LKDKLTIDVKK
+2601 LKDNLSIHVTS
-2612 DGALRK
+2612 DGALK
-2618 VDGIADADGK
+2618 TVNGTADADGK

-2635 YGWNGTILG
+2635 YGWNGTIQGLG
-2644 LDSNY
+2644 SNY
-2649 IVDPIANGKSSVTQA
+2649 TVDPIADGKSSVTQADLEISLKNISRVYGNLLSQDYNSAWEYKNDTKLVNGDSGLTVSATDDGAIKEGSYTEVQKTQNVGEYTWKGTLGGVANLNKNYKVKVNDQEGLTGSAASKVTQA

-2676 YGSLDAKDYHNAYT
+2676 YGSLDAKDYRNEYT

-2702 GLIVLAKKDEAIAD
+2702 GLIVSATKDEAIAD
-2716 GTLTDVKKTRNVSDR
+2716 GTLTDVKKTQNVSDS
-2731 YSWSGELGG
+2731 YKWSGGLDG

-2746 NYKVTVR
+2746 NYKVEVR
-2753 DGKSAVTKA
+2753 DGKSAVTKAKLTVGLNEVHRTYGNMNLKDGYSYGVSSVTGNVNGDSYSTADMTVVKDSDTALTGSDAGRVTKNAGNYTWTGKVSSTNALLNQNYEIEAGQGTSVIDKA

-2799 YSTADVTVM
+2799 YSVADMTVV

-2816 GSNAGRVTKDAG
+2816 GSDAGRVTEDAG
-2828 NYTWTGRVSSTN
+2828 NYTWTGKVSSTN

-2852 QGASVIDKAKL
+2852 EGTSVID
-2863 NLTVGDAN
+2863 
-2871 TTYGTKFDERQYRY
+2871 
-2885 TLSGNTNGDSKE
+2885 
-2897 VVKNLIG
+2897 
-2904 KVGYT
+2904 
-2909 NSAAKDGTNGTW
+2909 
-2921 TDNAGMYGSAVGLGK
+2921 
-2936 TKEQI
+2936 
-2941 NLDNYDVA
+2941 
-2949 SITNGTATINKAKLN
+2949 KAKLN

-2976 KFDESQYGYTLSGNI
+2976 KFDESRYGYTLNGNT

-2999 KNLIGSVSY
+2999 KNLIGKVDY
-3008 TNSAAKDGTNGT
+3008 TNNAAKDGTNGT
-3020 WTDNAGTYGNAVGLG
+3020 WTDNAGMYVGAVGLG
-3035 KTKDQIHLDNYDVAS
+3035 KTKDQINLDNYDVAS
-3050 ITNGTATINKAKLNL
+3050 ITNGTATIDKAKLNL
-3065 TVGNVNTTYGTKFDE
+3065 TVDDANTTYGTKFDE
-3080 SRYGYTLSGN
+3080 SQYRYTLSGN

-3102 IGSVSY
+3102 IGEVGY

-3136 TKDQINLDNY
+3136 TKDQINLN
-3146 DVASI
+3146 
-3151 TNGTATINK
+3151 
-3160 AKLNLTVGD
+3160 
-3169 ANTTYGTKF
+3169 
-3178 DKSRYGYTLSGN
+3178 
-3190 TNGDSEELV
+3190 
-3199 KNLIGSVS
+3199 
-3207 YTNSAAKDGT
+3207 
-3217 NGMWTDNAGTYV
+3217 
-3229 SAVGLGKTKDQINLD
+3229 

-3281 QYGYT
+3281 RYGYT

-3294 SEEFV
+3294 SKELV

-3326 TYTGAVGLGKTKE
+3326 TYGSAVGLGKTKE

-3410 TAGTHIGVIRT
+3410 TAGTHMGVIRT

-3457 PDVPHVV
+3457 PDVPQVV

-3475 KQHHFQ
+3475 KQHHFR
-3481 ERRAELHFVDGGVHV
+3481 ERRAELHFVNGGVHV
-3496 AE
+3496 LAE

>member
-9 QSIAMWMMASW
+9 QSITMWIMASW

-33 VPGNMTLPTGGEFVR
+33 VPGNMTLPTGGEFVSGS
-48 GTGSISSDALSDS
+48 GTGAILSDALSDS
-61 GKNGVMDIKQN
+61 GKNGVMDVKQN

-155 TDKLLTWNGSGIDTV
+155 VNKLQMWNGESIDTV
-170 KASQQ
+170 KADQQ
-175 VNNAELMSLGYID
+175 MNNAELMSLGYID

-212 KYNVTIRQTNT
+212 NYHVTIQRTTNT
-223 EHDFNLVLGTKDA
+223 DRDFNLVLGTKDA
-236 NQSLSGQIQIS
+236 SQSLTGQIQVFQYGS
-247 HDGQVD
+247 ADT
-253 QNIQEHTYQWIHNAD
+253 NIQEHTYQWIHNAD
-268 ELGNIDLRKN
+268 ELGNIDLQKN

-287 TGKSFTSIGSEEN
+287 TGKSFTSIGSEGKE
-300 AFTGKLDGLGNN
+300 FKGKLDGLGNN

-318 SQGLFGVTDG
+318 AQGLFGVTDG

-356 IGYAKNTRVEDVTNT
+356 IGYAKNTHVEDVTNT

-376 TTNVGGLVGKAEKS
+376 TTNVGGLVGKAENS

-401 TGHEKVG
+401 SGHKDVG
-408 GLIGSMSGGAL
+408 GIIGNMSGGTL
-419 GKGEDT
+419 GEGENT
-425 SDAANVSHNMGKVE
+425 SDAVNVSHNMGKVE
-439 GINDET
+439 GINDGT
-445 YSKTDK
+445 PDK

-478 VISNLMHV
+478 VISNLTHV
-486 EGGYDIGGI
+486 EGGYDVGGI
-495 IGRAQDTHLYNLSNE
+495 VGRAQDTHLYNLSNE
-510 GDILANGY
+510 GNILANGY
-518 KLGDYIFHTDYT
+518 KLGDYIFHTDYEQN
-530 IDGYQNQDGYHSVK
+530 GYRGNDGYHTEK

-571 SENIKRSRIENVT
+571 SENIKHSRIENVT
-584 NSGDVTTTTEQY
+584 NSGDVTTTTEKY
-596 SSTGTDAKYKRY
+596 TGTAADVNRLRY

-632 NHVFGSHNVGGIAG
+632 NHVYGSHNVGGIAG
-646 FFGRDDT
+646 FFGRDDS
-653 NENAITKQLYYRIR
+653 EKNAITKQLYYRIR

-737 HGLIDDVN
+737 HGLIDDAE
-745 RDLISS
+745 RDAAS
-751 TASTEVPTIAETS
+751 TTAGTEVPTIAETS
-764 NVGGIAGKV
+764 NIGGIVGKV

-780 TSNDFTKIDSITLSD
+780 TSTDYANINKITLSN
-795 KLDEI
+795 KLAEI

-811 CYNAGTVSGYTNIGG
+811 CYNAGTVAGYTNIGG

-852 ATRAPANIGGIVGD
+852 AIDTTKKTRVPANIGGIVGD
-866 TTEHSAARTILY
+866 TTEHSSARTILY

-943 GNITVVNNKKNSE
+943 GNITVVNNKGNSE

-974 ANGKILE
+974 ANGKTPE

-993 IRSFQPQGTQGNA
+993 IRSFQPQSTEANA
-1006 IGGIIGGAY
+1006 IGGIIGGVY
-1015 NYEITDNKDGTRT
+1015 NYEITDKDGTRT

-1049 IGAYKQNADGDYE
+1049 LGAYKQNADGNYE
-1062 LNFKDWLRAQAIVG
+1062 LNFKDWLKAQAIVG

-1100 PKKNSLFYSSLDF
+1100 PKQNSLFYSSLGPKER
-1113 YRDNKTMYVTFDD
+1113 RDSRTLYVTFDD
-1126 RFTKQFYVMPKNNN
+1126 QFTKQFYVTPKDND
-1140 GNIPSTYEDWNVK
+1140 GKVPSTYEGWTVK

-1195 ADGKNLTDLGKTG
+1195 TDGKNLTDLGKTG
-1208 GVHLTHGTA
+1208 SVHLTHGTA

-1268 VQTENHLN
+1268 AQTENHLN

-1317 TNNPLTIFGEVTAT
+1317 MNNPLTIFGEVTAT
-1331 GTDKSDA
+1331 GTDESDA
-1338 DNGNININAGSLE
+1338 ENGNININAGSLE
-1351 SYWKLNTAKKGQT
+1351 SYWKLNTAEKGQST
-1364 TEIAGG
+1364 TIAGG
-1370 NVMNKD
+1370 NVMDTN

-1381 ANANDPAAAMKDI
+1381 TNSNDPTAAMKDI
-1394 KTYYSRTT
+1394 KTYYSRMT
-1402 GKSTKDGDLNITTKG
+1402 GQAAKDGDLNITTEG

-1427 QGKTTVYGNMN
+1427 QGKTTVYGDMN

-1451 LYVGGNINLRGDHHL
+1451 LYVGGSIHLQGDHHL

-1488 KNVQQFFKDH
+1488 KSVQQFFKDH

-1521 LDMWG
+1521 LDMWVNG
-1526 NEDEM
+1526 DET

-1542 FDTASTEETKVS
+1542 FDTASTGETEGS
-1554 KLQDVLGKYKD
+1554 KLQDVLGNYKD
-1565 SLYYWVENEYQ
+1565 SLYYWVKNEYQ
-1576 LKGIQDAATSHTDEN
+1576 LKGIQDAARSHTDEN

-1613 AIGSGE
+1613 AIGSEE

-1628 GMEHAIIGL
+1628 GMDNAIIGL

-1642 LFSTVADAHIANVK
+1642 LFGNLGSREKDTDGNEVVKRASVLNLK
-1656 IYASEFTGDTVG
+1656 IYASEFTGNTVG
-1668 AVASKVTGG
+1668 ALASQAEAARISQIIGM
-1677 SLSEITGLGN
+1677 GN
-1687 TIVGTVCAGGLVGDM
+1687 TIEGNENVGGLLGELKFGSVLREVNDQSTIIAQPNGTENIAAGGLVGR
-1702 GLNSSLDTI
+1702 
-1711 SDQSTVIAKVDDT
+1711 
-1724 VNTVFAG
+1724 
-1731 GLVGKNT
+1731 NT
-1738 GGFIYNGSTN
+1738 GGSILNASTN
-1748 SDVTIDESKSND
+1748 SAVTVDETGNTGVHD
-1760 SSSKQLYIGGIVGSN
+1760 LYIGGITGIN
-1775 NPEKYKY
+1775 DMAKQEFKW
-1782 DFGGGDIFRFYLGGE
+1782 GDYYAYGE
-1797 IENISSHGVTG
+1797 IENTGAHGVTG
-1808 KTSKI
+1808 RLVNGSVI
-1813 KATVGGIAGVNNGYI
+1813 SGGIAGINNGRI
-1828 RTGYNESV
+1828 TNSYNESV
-1836 IYGNAGVGGIA
+1836 IYGNKGVGGIT
-1847 GKNTYNIENVTNAL
+1847 GINSYWIENVTNAL
-1861 AIDGSN
+1861 SI
-1867 ANGTGSDIGGIVGI
+1867 NGKNVNRTSENVGGIVGI
-1881 QEDNTED
+1881 QQDNINIVEGD
-1888 TDRKAYIESGR
+1888 DRTAHVENGR

-1906 DRNVGGIVGNNSQ
+1906 DINVGGIVGSNSK
-1919 NSQLHNL
+1919 NSELHNL
-1926 ENGFMAE
+1926 ENGFMVE
-1933 IIGKTNVGGIAGV
+1933 INGWKNVGGIAGY
-1946 NEGIISA
+1946 NEGRIAA
-1953 DGMELINSGTISGNQ
+1953 DGMELVNSGKIIGNEN
-1968 YVGGVVGV
+1968 VGGVA
-1976 NKGTIQNISTNITLK
+1976 GTNNGIIQNISTDVKLEA
-1991 TTGENAQFFGGV
+1991 TGTQAKYFGGTV
-2003 AGWNDNGGIIENAK
+2003 GFNDTKGVIQDAK
-2017 NKSTILAPD
+2017 NKSIIEAED
-2026 ADYVGGIVGKN
+2026 ADAVGGIVGLN
-2037 SGTLQGMEN
+2037 TGTLQGMEN

-2062 GLNESPIKATPVQK
+2062 GRNTESIQATKKQK
-2076 TETVTIT
+2076 WESRLV
-2083 EKHPLFEMDEN
+2083 EKHYWDIKKDEN
-2094 GRYKLDSNGYPIPV
+2094 GEPVLDGNGAFIWEERIEKVNELVPV
-2108 YEKNADGSL
+2108 YKPALDNNGNPIIDADGNSVYT
-2117 KKDADNNPI
+2117 D
-2126 QAVEIENK
+2126 E
-2134 TITKPLYEKDAQGND
+2134 
-2149 KLDSPIYEYVN
+2149 PIYEYVN
-2160 TRITNEG
+2160 TRIANEG

-2194 HGDVHGNDTISADGT
+2194 HGDVHGNDTTSADGT

-2218 TIRYSSL
+2218 DIRYSSL

-2240 GLIGVNKGYV
+2240 GLIGVNKGHV

-2257 TDHDLSKEDSHAVD
+2257 TDHDLSSDGSHAVD

-2277 TVYNNGTIQVG
+2277 TIYNNGTIQVG

-2312 LVGDNQGTIK
+2312 LVGDNQSTIT
-2322 AGYNTGVIKADNST
+2322 AGYNTGVIKAGNST
-2336 NVGGIAGSNSGAIDQ
+2336 NVGGIAGRNSGTIDQ
-2351 VFTNVMTESGNDQ
+2351 VFTNVMTENGNDQ

-2380 GIVSNAYT
+2380 GIVSNTYT

-2416 ANKNKLIGSGTAVT
+2416 VNKNKLIGSGTAIT
-2430 NGYELSNKANDYSGF
+2430 NGYERSNKANDYTGF

-2465 LTKAN
+2465 LTKAK

-2491 IVKNNMTNQKDNTSF
+2491 IVKNKMTNQKDNTSF

-2520 MKNAGTYANW
+2520 MKKAGTYANW
-2530 LWSGQIAKYTDE
+2530 LWSDQIAKYTDG

-2564 RLTVTLGDISRVYG
+2564 KLTVT
-2578 SNTISNN
+2578 
-2585 GTYRF
+2585 
-2590 DVSGWITGEEN
+2590 
-2601 LKDKLTIDVKK
+2601 
-2612 DGALRK
+2612 
-2618 VDGIADADGK
+2618 
-2628 VTSDVGE
+2628 
-2635 YGWNGTILG
+2635 
-2644 LDSNY
+2644 
-2649 IVDPIANGKSSVTQA
+2649 
-2664 NLVIN
+2664 
-2669 LNDISRV
+2669 
-2676 YGSLDAKDYHNAYT
+2676 
-2690 YGDNTSLVNGDT
+2690 
-2702 GLIVLAKKDEAIAD
+2702 
-2716 GTLTDVKKTRNVSDR
+2716 
-2731 YSWSGELGG
+2731 
-2740 VTNLHT
+2740 
-2746 NYKVTVR
+2746 
-2753 DGKSAVTKA
+2753 
-2762 KLTVGLNEVHRTY
+2762 
-2775 GNMNLKDGYSYGA
+2775 
-2788 SSVTGN
+2788 
-2794 VNGDS
+2794 
-2799 YSTADVTVM
+2799 
-2808 KDSDTALT
+2808 
-2816 GSNAGRVTKDAG
+2816 
-2828 NYTWTGRVSSTN
+2828 
-2840 ALLNQ
+2840 
-2845 NYEIEAG
+2845 
-2852 QGASVIDKAKL
+2852 
-2863 NLTVGDAN
+2863 
-2871 TTYGTKFDERQYRY
+2871 
-2885 TLSGNTNGDSKE
+2885 
-2897 VVKNLIG
+2897 
-2904 KVGYT
+2904 
-2909 NSAAKDGTNGTW
+2909 
-2921 TDNAGMYGSAVGLGK
+2921 
-2936 TKEQI
+2936 
-2941 NLDNYDVA
+2941 
-2949 SITNGTATINKAKLN
+2949 
-2964 LTVGDVNTTYGT
+2964 
-2976 KFDESQYGYTLSGNI
+2976 
-2991 NGDSEELV
+2991 
-2999 KNLIGSVSY
+2999 
-3008 TNSAAKDGTNGT
+3008 
-3020 WTDNAGTYGNAVGLG
+3020 
-3035 KTKDQIHLDNYDVAS
+3035 
-3050 ITNGTATINKAKLNL
+3050 
-3065 TVGNVNTTYGTKFDE
+3065 
-3080 SRYGYTLSGN
+3080 
-3090 TNGDSEELVKNL
+3090 
-3102 IGSVSY
+3102 
-3108 TNSAAK
+3108 
-3114 DGTNGMWTDNA
+3114 
-3125 GTYGNAVGLGK
+3125 
-3136 TKDQINLDNY
+3136 
-3146 DVASI
+3146 
-3151 TNGTATINK
+3151 
-3160 AKLNLTVGD
+3160 
-3169 ANTTYGTKF
+3169 
-3178 DKSRYGYTLSGN
+3178 
-3190 TNGDSEELV
+3190 
-3199 KNLIGSVS
+3199 
-3207 YTNSAAKDGT
+3207 
-3217 NGMWTDNAGTYV
+3217 
-3229 SAVGLGKTKDQINLD
+3229 
-3244 NYDVASITNGT
+3244 
-3255 ATINKAKLN
+3255 
-3264 LTVGDANTT
+3264 
-3273 YGTKFDES
+3273 
-3281 QYGYT
+3281 
-3286 LSGNTNGD
+3286 
-3294 SEEFV
+3294 
-3299 KNLIGSVSYTNSA
+3299 
-3312 AKDGTNGMWTDNAG
+3312 
-3326 TYTGAVGLGKTKE
+3326 
-3339 QINLSNYEVE
+3339 
-3349 SIANGTAKIDKALL
+3349 
-3363 RVRTD
+3363 
-3368 DQTITVGQK
+3368 
-3377 PNYTGRLWGLV
+3377 
-3388 NGDSEEV
+3388 
-3395 LGQLQYGVADAKYEQ
+3395 
-3410 TAGTHIGVIRT
+3410 
-3421 VNDGMYGELPSAYR
+3421 
-3435 KNYDFTHE
+3435 
-3443 WGNLIVQQNVRPPI
+3443 PI
-3457 PDVPHVV
+3457 PDIPHVV
-3464 TDYLWYHTPWD
+3464 MDYLWYHTPWD
-3475 KQHHFQ
+3475 KQNHFR
-3481 ERRAELHFVDGGVHV
+3481 ERRAELYFVDGGVNV
-3496 AE
+3496 LAE